1 MKELIKKI
9 LKEETSDLKPSLIK
23 AFYSFMEM
31 EMEGYNIYVDTPENR
46 FKYNPESIWII
57 NPKTKGWIIRL
68 LKSGKLWYYGPL
80 YDNFSKWF
88 NEERSVFKQLI
99 AMWVEDVLKRGVLTT
114 SSWRQAATFRVEDVL
129 KRGIKI
135 S

>member
-1 MKELIKKI
+1 MKDLIKKI
-9 LKEETSDLKPSLIK
+9 LKEETSDIKPSLIK
-23 AFYSFMEM
+23 AFYGFMEM

-68 LKSGKLWYYGPL
+68 LKSEKLWYYGPL

-99 AMWVEDVLKRGVLTT
+99 AMWVEDVLKRGVSTT
-114 SSWRQAATFRVEDVL
+114 AMMPIWAAPASGGFFQEMN
-129 KRGIKI
+129 
-135 S
+135 